1 MVQEMNNALVD
12 AVCETLENMAFM
24 EAFQADVPLPLEGSD
39 VLTVSLLIHDPQP
52 GELWMTIPRPLL
64 LKVAEGVFALPSE
77 DLGDQILRDLLA
89 EILNTL
95 AGRFLTRLLPPLQS
109 YRLGLPDFE
118 ESVLASHCS
127 EKTFT
132 FRMLDGAFVVGIR
145 GEPLLQ
151 L

>member
-1 MVQEMNNALVD
+1 MVQEMNSALVD
-12 AVCETLENMAFM
+12 AVSETLENMAFM
-24 EAFQADVPLPLEGSD
+24 EVFASDAPFSPEGSD

-64 LKVAEGVFALPSE
+64 MMVAEGVFALPSE
-77 DLGDQILRDLLA
+77 DLGEQILRDLLA